1 MASIH
6 REIII
11 SSPAETVWS
20 AVRDAEAVHRRLVPG
35 VLVDSRLDGDSRVV
49 TFANGLVARELIV
62 DLDDD
67 RRRLAYAVTE
77 SPLNFTH
84 HSASMQVASV
94 GPTTSSLV
102 WIADLWPDELA
113 EPVAGLMDQGL
124 AAMKKTL
131 EP

>member
-20 AVRDAEAVHRRLVPG
+20 AVRETGAVHERLVPG
-35 VLVDSRLDGDSRVV
+35 VLTDSYLDGDSRVV
-49 TFANGLVARELIV
+49 TFANGLVARELLLDI
-62 DLDDD
+62 DDD
-67 RRRLAYAVTE
+67 RRRFAYAVTE
-77 SPLNFTH
+77 SRLNFTH
-84 HSASMQVASV
+84 HSASMEVASV

-113 EPVAGLMDQGL
+113 EPVADLMDLGL

-131 EP
+131 EH